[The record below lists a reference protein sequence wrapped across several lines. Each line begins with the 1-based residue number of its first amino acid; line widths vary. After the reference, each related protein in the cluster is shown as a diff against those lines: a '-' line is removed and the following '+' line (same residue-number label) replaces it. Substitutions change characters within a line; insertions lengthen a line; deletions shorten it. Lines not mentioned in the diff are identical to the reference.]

1 MDAINLI
8 IFAVLFVLQVAIIIL
23 LLRRRSGDAGHQ
35 TELLARQL
43 QAQDNERRAQ
53 IERLE
58 AAVQTLREDNYRQ
71 QVKLLELV
79 QNQSDS
85 QTRRLGAF
93 MAEMQKSNEQKLDQM
108 RQTVDE
114 KLTGTLN
121 TRLNASF
128 QTVSQQLESVYKS
141 LGEMQKLSSG
151 VTESVNGLNRVL
163 TNVKSRGTWA
173 EVQLGNILDQTVP
186 GMYDTNVATNPKY
199 NGRVEFAVRIP
210 AADGSGHAWLPIDS
224 KFPMEDY
231 ARLTAAAQAGDRQG
245 MESAQKA
252 LEQRVRDEAKLVRQ
266 YISAPET
273 TPFAVL
279 YLATEG
285 LYAQILGSRSGLAEK
300 LQQQGILLAGP
311 TTVTALLNALAMGF
325 RTLAINRKATE
336 VWQVLGA
343 AKMQYEKFGDLL
355 PGLKWLNFGGGHHI
369 TRPGYDLATLEACI
383 ARMQE
388 KYGVQ
393 VYLEPG
399 EAWALNAGYLVT
411 TVLDTLQNGETH
423 LAILDMSAACHTPDV
438 IEMPY
443 RPPLLDAGEP
453 GEKPCTLRL
462 GGPTCLAGDV
472 VGDYSFAAPLT
483 EGDRLIFGDMAIYST
498 CKNNTFNGMP
508 LPDIWVLHENG
519 TTQPLARFGYHD
531 FKYRLGS
538 PR

>member
-8 IFAVLFVLQVAIIIL
+8 LFAVLFVLQVAILIL

-285 LYAQILGSRSGLAEK
+285 LYAQILGSCSGLAEK

-355 PGLKWLNFGGGHHI
+355 QKA
-369 TRPGYDLATLEACI
+369 RKKVDEAG
-383 ARMQE
+383 
-388 KYGVQ
+388 K
-393 VYLEPG
+393 
-399 EAWALNAGYLVT
+399 
-411 TVLDTLQNGETH
+411 VLDEADHRNDIIQKHLRRVETLDEPT
-423 LAILDMSAACHTPDV
+423 AAEAVPELFD
-438 IEMPY
+438 
-443 RPPLLDAGEP
+443 
-453 GEKPCTLRL
+453 
-462 GGPTCLAGDV
+462 
-472 VGDYSFAAPLT
+472 
-483 EGDRLIFGDMAIYST
+483 
-498 CKNNTFNGMP
+498 
-508 LPDIWVLHENG
+508 
-519 TTQPLARFGYHD
+519 
-531 FKYRLGS
+531 
-538 PR
+538 

>member
-8 IFAVLFVLQVAIIIL
+8 LFAVLFVLQVAILIL

-43 QAQDNERRAQ
+43 QTQDNERRAQ

-355 PGLKWLNFGGGHHI
+355 QKA
-369 TRPGYDLATLEACI
+369 RKKVDEAG
-383 ARMQE
+383 
-388 KYGVQ
+388 K
-393 VYLEPG
+393 
-399 EAWALNAGYLVT
+399 
-411 TVLDTLQNGETH
+411 VLDEADHRNDIIQKHLRRVETLDDPT
-423 LAILDMSAACHTPDV
+423 AAEAVPELFD
-438 IEMPY
+438 
-443 RPPLLDAGEP
+443 
-453 GEKPCTLRL
+453 
-462 GGPTCLAGDV
+462 
-472 VGDYSFAAPLT
+472 
-483 EGDRLIFGDMAIYST
+483 
-498 CKNNTFNGMP
+498 
-508 LPDIWVLHENG
+508 
-519 TTQPLARFGYHD
+519 
-531 FKYRLGS
+531 
-538 PR
+538 

>member
-8 IFAVLFVLQVAIIIL
+8 LFAVLFVLQVAILIL

-114 KLTGTLN
+114 KLTSTLN

-355 PGLKWLNFGGGHHI
+355 QKA
-369 TRPGYDLATLEACI
+369 RKKVDEAG
-383 ARMQE
+383 
-388 KYGVQ
+388 K
-393 VYLEPG
+393 
-399 EAWALNAGYLVT
+399 
-411 TVLDTLQNGETH
+411 VLDEADRRNHIIQKHLRRVETLDDPT
-423 LAILDMSAACHTPDV
+423 AAEAVPELFD
-438 IEMPY
+438 
-443 RPPLLDAGEP
+443 
-453 GEKPCTLRL
+453 
-462 GGPTCLAGDV
+462 
-472 VGDYSFAAPLT
+472 
-483 EGDRLIFGDMAIYST
+483 
-498 CKNNTFNGMP
+498 
-508 LPDIWVLHENG
+508 
-519 TTQPLARFGYHD
+519 
-531 FKYRLGS
+531 
-538 PR
+538 

>member
-8 IFAVLFVLQVAIIIL
+8 LFAVLFVLQVAILIL

-210 AADGSGHAWLPIDS
+210 AADGSGHAWLPIDC

-355 PGLKWLNFGGGHHI
+355 QKA
-369 TRPGYDLATLEACI
+369 RKKVDEAG
-383 ARMQE
+383 
-388 KYGVQ
+388 K
-393 VYLEPG
+393 
-399 EAWALNAGYLVT
+399 
-411 TVLDTLQNGETH
+411 VLDEADHRNHIIQKHLRRVETLDDPT
-423 LAILDMSAACHTPDV
+423 AAEAVPELFD
-438 IEMPY
+438 
-443 RPPLLDAGEP
+443 
-453 GEKPCTLRL
+453 
-462 GGPTCLAGDV
+462 
-472 VGDYSFAAPLT
+472 
-483 EGDRLIFGDMAIYST
+483 
-498 CKNNTFNGMP
+498 
-508 LPDIWVLHENG
+508 
-519 TTQPLARFGYHD
+519 
-531 FKYRLGS
+531 
-538 PR
+538 

>member
-1 MDAINLI
+1 MEPINWIL
-8 IFAVLFVLQVAIIIL
+8 FAVFIVLQVAIMIL
-23 LLRRRSGDAGHQ
+23 LMRRRSGDAGHQ

-43 QAQDNERRAQ
+43 QTQDNERRAQ
-53 IERLE
+53 MERLE

-85 QTRRLGAF
+85 QTRRVGAF
-93 MAEMQKSNEQKLDQM
+93 MAEMQKSNEEKLDQM

-210 AADGSGHAWLPIDS
+210 AADGSSHAWLPIDS

-231 ARLTAAAQAGDRQG
+231 ARLTAAAQTGDRQG

-343 AKMQYEKFGDLL
+343 AKMQYQKFGDLL
-355 PGLKWLNFGGGHHI
+355 QKA
-369 TRPGYDLATLEACI
+369 RKKVDEAG
-383 ARMQE
+383 
-388 KYGVQ
+388 K
-393 VYLEPG
+393 
-399 EAWALNAGYLVT
+399 
-411 TVLDTLQNGETH
+411 VLDEADHRNDIIQKHLRRVETLDDPDAAE
-423 LAILDMSAACHTPDV
+423 AILQDS
-438 IEMPY
+438 I
-443 RPPLLDAGEP
+443 
-453 GEKPCTLRL
+453 
-462 GGPTCLAGDV
+462 
-472 VGDYSFAAPLT
+472 
-483 EGDRLIFGDMAIYST
+483 
-498 CKNNTFNGMP
+498 
-508 LPDIWVLHENG
+508 
-519 TTQPLARFGYHD
+519 
-531 FKYRLGS
+531 
-538 PR
+538 

>member
-8 IFAVLFVLQVAIIIL
+8 LFAVLFVLQVAIILL

-163 TNVKSRGTWA
+163 TNVKSRGAWA

-355 PGLKWLNFGGGHHI
+355 QKA
-369 TRPGYDLATLEACI
+369 RKKVDEAG
-383 ARMQE
+383 
-388 KYGVQ
+388 K
-393 VYLEPG
+393 
-399 EAWALNAGYLVT
+399 
-411 TVLDTLQNGETH
+411 VLDEADHRNDIIQKHLRRVETLDDPT
-423 LAILDMSAACHTPDV
+423 AAEAVPELFD
-438 IEMPY
+438 
-443 RPPLLDAGEP
+443 
-453 GEKPCTLRL
+453 
-462 GGPTCLAGDV
+462 
-472 VGDYSFAAPLT
+472 
-483 EGDRLIFGDMAIYST
+483 
-498 CKNNTFNGMP
+498 
-508 LPDIWVLHENG
+508 
-519 TTQPLARFGYHD
+519 
-531 FKYRLGS
+531 
-538 PR
+538 

>member
-8 IFAVLFVLQVAIIIL
+8 LFAVLFVLQVAILIL

-285 LYAQILGSRSGLAEK
+285 LYAQILGSRSGLAET

-355 PGLKWLNFGGGHHI
+355 QKA
-369 TRPGYDLATLEACI
+369 RKKVDEAG
-383 ARMQE
+383 
-388 KYGVQ
+388 K
-393 VYLEPG
+393 
-399 EAWALNAGYLVT
+399 
-411 TVLDTLQNGETH
+411 VLDEADHRNDIIQKHLRRVETLDDPT
-423 LAILDMSAACHTPDV
+423 AAEAVPELFD
-438 IEMPY
+438 
-443 RPPLLDAGEP
+443 
-453 GEKPCTLRL
+453 
-462 GGPTCLAGDV
+462 
-472 VGDYSFAAPLT
+472 
-483 EGDRLIFGDMAIYST
+483 
-498 CKNNTFNGMP
+498 
-508 LPDIWVLHENG
+508 
-519 TTQPLARFGYHD
+519 
-531 FKYRLGS
+531 
-538 PR
+538 

>member
-8 IFAVLFVLQVAIIIL
+8 LFAVLFVLQVAIILL

-35 TELLARQL
+35 TELLTRQL

-355 PGLKWLNFGGGHHI
+355 QKA
-369 TRPGYDLATLEACI
+369 RKKVDEAG
-383 ARMQE
+383 
-388 KYGVQ
+388 K
-393 VYLEPG
+393 
-399 EAWALNAGYLVT
+399 
-411 TVLDTLQNGETH
+411 VLDEADHRNDIIQKHLRRVETLDDPT
-423 LAILDMSAACHTPDV
+423 AAEAVPELFD
-438 IEMPY
+438 
-443 RPPLLDAGEP
+443 
-453 GEKPCTLRL
+453 
-462 GGPTCLAGDV
+462 
-472 VGDYSFAAPLT
+472 
-483 EGDRLIFGDMAIYST
+483 
-498 CKNNTFNGMP
+498 
-508 LPDIWVLHENG
+508 
-519 TTQPLARFGYHD
+519 
-531 FKYRLGS
+531 
-538 PR
+538 

>member
-8 IFAVLFVLQVAIIIL
+8 LFAVLFVLQVAILIL

-35 TELLARQL
+35 TELLARQM

-355 PGLKWLNFGGGHHI
+355 QKA
-369 TRPGYDLATLEACI
+369 RKKVDEAG
-383 ARMQE
+383 
-388 KYGVQ
+388 K
-393 VYLEPG
+393 
-399 EAWALNAGYLVT
+399 
-411 TVLDTLQNGETH
+411 VLDEADHRNHIIQKHLRRVETLDDPT
-423 LAILDMSAACHTPDV
+423 AAEAVPELFD
-438 IEMPY
+438 
-443 RPPLLDAGEP
+443 
-453 GEKPCTLRL
+453 
-462 GGPTCLAGDV
+462 
-472 VGDYSFAAPLT
+472 
-483 EGDRLIFGDMAIYST
+483 
-498 CKNNTFNGMP
+498 
-508 LPDIWVLHENG
+508 
-519 TTQPLARFGYHD
+519 
-531 FKYRLGS
+531 
-538 PR
+538 

>member
-8 IFAVLFVLQVAIIIL
+8 LFAVLFVLQVAIILL

-355 PGLKWLNFGGGHHI
+355 QKA
-369 TRPGYDLATLEACI
+369 RKMVDEAG
-383 ARMQE
+383 
-388 KYGVQ
+388 K
-393 VYLEPG
+393 
-399 EAWALNAGYLVT
+399 
-411 TVLDTLQNGETH
+411 VLDEADHRNDIIQKHLRRVETLDDPT
-423 LAILDMSAACHTPDV
+423 AAEAVPELFD
-438 IEMPY
+438 
-443 RPPLLDAGEP
+443 
-453 GEKPCTLRL
+453 
-462 GGPTCLAGDV
+462 
-472 VGDYSFAAPLT
+472 
-483 EGDRLIFGDMAIYST
+483 
-498 CKNNTFNGMP
+498 
-508 LPDIWVLHENG
+508 
-519 TTQPLARFGYHD
+519 
-531 FKYRLGS
+531 
-538 PR
+538 

>member
-8 IFAVLFVLQVAIIIL
+8 LFAVLFVLQVAILIL

-355 PGLKWLNFGGGHHI
+355 QKA
-369 TRPGYDLATLEACI
+369 RKKVDEAG
-383 ARMQE
+383 
-388 KYGVQ
+388 K
-393 VYLEPG
+393 
-399 EAWALNAGYLVT
+399 
-411 TVLDTLQNGETH
+411 VLDEADHRNDIIQKH
-423 LAILDMSAACHTPDV
+423 LRRVEILDDPTAAKAVPELFD
-438 IEMPY
+438 
-443 RPPLLDAGEP
+443 
-453 GEKPCTLRL
+453 
-462 GGPTCLAGDV
+462 
-472 VGDYSFAAPLT
+472 
-483 EGDRLIFGDMAIYST
+483 
-498 CKNNTFNGMP
+498 
-508 LPDIWVLHENG
+508 
-519 TTQPLARFGYHD
+519 
-531 FKYRLGS
+531 
-538 PR
+538 

>member
-8 IFAVLFVLQVAIIIL
+8 IFAVLFVLQVAILIL

-300 LQQQGILLAGP
+300 LQQQGVLLAGP

-355 PGLKWLNFGGGHHI
+355 QKA
-369 TRPGYDLATLEACI
+369 RKKVDEAG
-383 ARMQE
+383 
-388 KYGVQ
+388 K
-393 VYLEPG
+393 
-399 EAWALNAGYLVT
+399 
-411 TVLDTLQNGETH
+411 VLDEADHRNAIIQKHLRRVETLDDPT
-423 LAILDMSAACHTPDV
+423 AAEAVPELFD
-438 IEMPY
+438 
-443 RPPLLDAGEP
+443 
-453 GEKPCTLRL
+453 
-462 GGPTCLAGDV
+462 
-472 VGDYSFAAPLT
+472 
-483 EGDRLIFGDMAIYST
+483 
-498 CKNNTFNGMP
+498 
-508 LPDIWVLHENG
+508 
-519 TTQPLARFGYHD
+519 
-531 FKYRLGS
+531 
-538 PR
+538 

>member
-8 IFAVLFVLQVAIIIL
+8 LFAVLFVLQVAILIL

-85 QTRRLGAF
+85 QTRRLRAF

-355 PGLKWLNFGGGHHI
+355 QKA
-369 TRPGYDLATLEACI
+369 RKKVDEAG
-383 ARMQE
+383 
-388 KYGVQ
+388 K
-393 VYLEPG
+393 
-399 EAWALNAGYLVT
+399 
-411 TVLDTLQNGETH
+411 VLDEADHRNHIIQKHLRRVETL
-423 LAILDMSAACHTPDV
+423 DDC
-438 IEMPY
+438 
-443 RPPLLDAGEP
+443 
-453 GEKPCTLRL
+453 
-462 GGPTCLAGDV
+462 GG
-472 VGDYSFAAPLT
+472 S
-483 EGDRLIFGDMAIYST
+483 
-498 CKNNTFNGMP
+498 
-508 LPDIWVLHENG
+508 G
-519 TTQPLARFGYHD
+519 TGII
-531 FKYRLGS
+531 
-538 PR
+538 

>member
-8 IFAVLFVLQVAIIIL
+8 LFAVLFVLQVAIIIL

-355 PGLKWLNFGGGHHI
+355 QKA
-369 TRPGYDLATLEACI
+369 RKKVDEAG
-383 ARMQE
+383 
-388 KYGVQ
+388 K
-393 VYLEPG
+393 
-399 EAWALNAGYLVT
+399 
-411 TVLDTLQNGETH
+411 VLDEADHRNDIIQKHLRRVETLDEPT
-423 LAILDMSAACHTPDV
+423 AAEAVPELFD
-438 IEMPY
+438 
-443 RPPLLDAGEP
+443 
-453 GEKPCTLRL
+453 
-462 GGPTCLAGDV
+462 
-472 VGDYSFAAPLT
+472 
-483 EGDRLIFGDMAIYST
+483 
-498 CKNNTFNGMP
+498 
-508 LPDIWVLHENG
+508 
-519 TTQPLARFGYHD
+519 
-531 FKYRLGS
+531 
-538 PR
+538 

>member
-8 IFAVLFVLQVAIIIL
+8 LFAVLFVLQMAILIL

-58 AAVQTLREDNYRQ
+58 AAVQTMREDNYRQ

-355 PGLKWLNFGGGHHI
+355 QKA
-369 TRPGYDLATLEACI
+369 RKKVDEAG
-383 ARMQE
+383 
-388 KYGVQ
+388 K
-393 VYLEPG
+393 
-399 EAWALNAGYLVT
+399 
-411 TVLDTLQNGETH
+411 VLDEADHRNHIIQKHLRRVETLDDPT
-423 LAILDMSAACHTPDV
+423 AAEAVPELFD
-438 IEMPY
+438 
-443 RPPLLDAGEP
+443 
-453 GEKPCTLRL
+453 
-462 GGPTCLAGDV
+462 
-472 VGDYSFAAPLT
+472 
-483 EGDRLIFGDMAIYST
+483 
-498 CKNNTFNGMP
+498 
-508 LPDIWVLHENG
+508 
-519 TTQPLARFGYHD
+519 
-531 FKYRLGS
+531 
-538 PR
+538 

>member
-8 IFAVLFVLQVAIIIL
+8 LFAVLFVLQVAILIL
-23 LLRRRSGDAGHQ
+23 LLRRRSGDVGHQ

-355 PGLKWLNFGGGHHI
+355 QK
-369 TRPGYDLATLEACI
+369 
-383 ARMQE
+383 ARKKVDE
-388 KYGVQ
+388 VGK
-393 VYLEPG
+393 
-399 EAWALNAGYLVT
+399 
-411 TVLDTLQNGETH
+411 VLDKADHRNHIIQKHLRRVETLDDPT
-423 LAILDMSAACHTPDV
+423 AAEAVPELFD
-438 IEMPY
+438 
-443 RPPLLDAGEP
+443 
-453 GEKPCTLRL
+453 
-462 GGPTCLAGDV
+462 
-472 VGDYSFAAPLT
+472 
-483 EGDRLIFGDMAIYST
+483 
-498 CKNNTFNGMP
+498 
-508 LPDIWVLHENG
+508 
-519 TTQPLARFGYHD
+519 
-531 FKYRLGS
+531 
-538 PR
+538 

>member
-8 IFAVLFVLQVAIIIL
+8 LFAVLFVLQVAILIL

-43 QAQDNERRAQ
+43 QAQDNERHAQ

-355 PGLKWLNFGGGHHI
+355 QKA
-369 TRPGYDLATLEACI
+369 RKKVDEAG
-383 ARMQE
+383 
-388 KYGVQ
+388 K
-393 VYLEPG
+393 
-399 EAWALNAGYLVT
+399 
-411 TVLDTLQNGETH
+411 VLDEADHRNDIIQKHLRRVETLDDPT
-423 LAILDMSAACHTPDV
+423 AAEAVPELFD
-438 IEMPY
+438 
-443 RPPLLDAGEP
+443 
-453 GEKPCTLRL
+453 
-462 GGPTCLAGDV
+462 
-472 VGDYSFAAPLT
+472 
-483 EGDRLIFGDMAIYST
+483 
-498 CKNNTFNGMP
+498 
-508 LPDIWVLHENG
+508 
-519 TTQPLARFGYHD
+519 
-531 FKYRLGS
+531 
-538 PR
+538 

>member
-1 MDAINLI
+1 MDSINLI
-8 IFAVLFVLQVAIIIL
+8 LFAVLFVLQVAIIIL

-85 QTRRLGAF
+85 QTRRVGAF

-128 QTVSQQLESVYKS
+128 RTVSQQLESVYKS

-210 AADGSGHAWLPIDS
+210 AADGSGQAWLPIDS

-285 LYAQILGSRSGLAEK
+285 LYAQILSSRSGLAEK

-355 PGLKWLNFGGGHHI
+355 QKA
-369 TRPGYDLATLEACI
+369 RKKVDEAG
-383 ARMQE
+383 
-388 KYGVQ
+388 K
-393 VYLEPG
+393 
-399 EAWALNAGYLVT
+399 
-411 TVLDTLQNGETH
+411 VLDEADHRNDIIQKHLRRVETLDDPT
-423 LAILDMSAACHTPDV
+423 AAEAVPELFD
-438 IEMPY
+438 
-443 RPPLLDAGEP
+443 
-453 GEKPCTLRL
+453 
-462 GGPTCLAGDV
+462 
-472 VGDYSFAAPLT
+472 
-483 EGDRLIFGDMAIYST
+483 
-498 CKNNTFNGMP
+498 
-508 LPDIWVLHENG
+508 
-519 TTQPLARFGYHD
+519 
-531 FKYRLGS
+531 
-538 PR
+538 

>member
-8 IFAVLFVLQVAIIIL
+8 LFAVLFVLQVAILIL

-173 EVQLGNILDQTVP
+173 EVQLGSILDQTVP

-355 PGLKWLNFGGGHHI
+355 QKA
-369 TRPGYDLATLEACI
+369 RKKVDEAG
-383 ARMQE
+383 
-388 KYGVQ
+388 K
-393 VYLEPG
+393 
-399 EAWALNAGYLVT
+399 
-411 TVLDTLQNGETH
+411 VLDEADHRNHIIQKHLRRVETLDDPT
-423 LAILDMSAACHTPDV
+423 AAEAVPELFD
-438 IEMPY
+438 
-443 RPPLLDAGEP
+443 
-453 GEKPCTLRL
+453 
-462 GGPTCLAGDV
+462 
-472 VGDYSFAAPLT
+472 
-483 EGDRLIFGDMAIYST
+483 
-498 CKNNTFNGMP
+498 
-508 LPDIWVLHENG
+508 
-519 TTQPLARFGYHD
+519 
-531 FKYRLGS
+531 
-538 PR
+538 

>member
-1 MDAINLI
+1 MDAMNLI
-8 IFAVLFVLQVAIIIL
+8 IFAVLFVLQVAILIL

-336 VWQVLGA
+336 VWRVLGA

-355 PGLKWLNFGGGHHI
+355 QKA
-369 TRPGYDLATLEACI
+369 RKKVDEAG
-383 ARMQE
+383 
-388 KYGVQ
+388 K
-393 VYLEPG
+393 
-399 EAWALNAGYLVT
+399 
-411 TVLDTLQNGETH
+411 VLDEADHRNAIIQKHLRRVETLDDPT
-423 LAILDMSAACHTPDV
+423 AAEAVPELFD
-438 IEMPY
+438 
-443 RPPLLDAGEP
+443 
-453 GEKPCTLRL
+453 
-462 GGPTCLAGDV
+462 
-472 VGDYSFAAPLT
+472 
-483 EGDRLIFGDMAIYST
+483 
-498 CKNNTFNGMP
+498 
-508 LPDIWVLHENG
+508 
-519 TTQPLARFGYHD
+519 
-531 FKYRLGS
+531 
-538 PR
+538 

>member
-8 IFAVLFVLQVAIIIL
+8 LFAVLFVLQVAILIL

-58 AAVQTLREDNYRQ
+58 SAVQTLREDNYRQ

-128 QTVSQQLESVYKS
+128 QTVSQQLKSVYKS

-355 PGLKWLNFGGGHHI
+355 QKA
-369 TRPGYDLATLEACI
+369 RKKVDEAG
-383 ARMQE
+383 
-388 KYGVQ
+388 K
-393 VYLEPG
+393 
-399 EAWALNAGYLVT
+399 
-411 TVLDTLQNGETH
+411 VLDEADHRNDIIQKHLRRVETLDDPT
-423 LAILDMSAACHTPDV
+423 AAEAVPELFD
-438 IEMPY
+438 
-443 RPPLLDAGEP
+443 
-453 GEKPCTLRL
+453 
-462 GGPTCLAGDV
+462 
-472 VGDYSFAAPLT
+472 
-483 EGDRLIFGDMAIYST
+483 
-498 CKNNTFNGMP
+498 
-508 LPDIWVLHENG
+508 
-519 TTQPLARFGYHD
+519 
-531 FKYRLGS
+531 
-538 PR
+538 

>member
-8 IFAVLFVLQVAIIIL
+8 LFAVLFVLQVVILIL

-355 PGLKWLNFGGGHHI
+355 QKA
-369 TRPGYDLATLEACI
+369 RKKVDEAG
-383 ARMQE
+383 
-388 KYGVQ
+388 K
-393 VYLEPG
+393 
-399 EAWALNAGYLVT
+399 
-411 TVLDTLQNGETH
+411 VLDEADHRNDIIQKHLRRVETLDDPT
-423 LAILDMSAACHTPDV
+423 AAEAVPELFD
-438 IEMPY
+438 
-443 RPPLLDAGEP
+443 
-453 GEKPCTLRL
+453 
-462 GGPTCLAGDV
+462 
-472 VGDYSFAAPLT
+472 
-483 EGDRLIFGDMAIYST
+483 
-498 CKNNTFNGMP
+498 
-508 LPDIWVLHENG
+508 
-519 TTQPLARFGYHD
+519 
-531 FKYRLGS
+531 
-538 PR
+538 

>member
-8 IFAVLFVLQVAIIIL
+8 LFAVLFVLQVAILIL

-43 QAQDNERRAQ
+43 QAQDNERRSQ

-355 PGLKWLNFGGGHHI
+355 QKA
-369 TRPGYDLATLEACI
+369 RKKVDEAG
-383 ARMQE
+383 
-388 KYGVQ
+388 K
-393 VYLEPG
+393 
-399 EAWALNAGYLVT
+399 
-411 TVLDTLQNGETH
+411 VLDEADHRNDIIQKHLRRVETLDDPT
-423 LAILDMSAACHTPDV
+423 AAEAVPELFD
-438 IEMPY
+438 
-443 RPPLLDAGEP
+443 
-453 GEKPCTLRL
+453 
-462 GGPTCLAGDV
+462 
-472 VGDYSFAAPLT
+472 
-483 EGDRLIFGDMAIYST
+483 
-498 CKNNTFNGMP
+498 
-508 LPDIWVLHENG
+508 
-519 TTQPLARFGYHD
+519 
-531 FKYRLGS
+531 
-538 PR
+538 

>member
-8 IFAVLFVLQVAIIIL
+8 LFAVLFVLQVAIIIL
-23 LLRRRSGDAGHQ
+23 LLRRRSGDAGRQ

-231 ARLTAAAQAGDRQG
+231 ARWTAAAQAGDRQG

-355 PGLKWLNFGGGHHI
+355 QKA
-369 TRPGYDLATLEACI
+369 RKKVDEAG
-383 ARMQE
+383 
-388 KYGVQ
+388 K
-393 VYLEPG
+393 
-399 EAWALNAGYLVT
+399 
-411 TVLDTLQNGETH
+411 VLDEADHRNHIIQKHLRRVETLDDPT
-423 LAILDMSAACHTPDV
+423 AAEAVPELFD
-438 IEMPY
+438 
-443 RPPLLDAGEP
+443 
-453 GEKPCTLRL
+453 
-462 GGPTCLAGDV
+462 
-472 VGDYSFAAPLT
+472 
-483 EGDRLIFGDMAIYST
+483 
-498 CKNNTFNGMP
+498 
-508 LPDIWVLHENG
+508 
-519 TTQPLARFGYHD
+519 
-531 FKYRLGS
+531 
-538 PR
+538 

>member
-8 IFAVLFVLQVAIIIL
+8 LFAVLFVLQVAILIL

-121 TRLNASF
+121 TRLNASC

-355 PGLKWLNFGGGHHI
+355 QKA
-369 TRPGYDLATLEACI
+369 RKKVDEAG
-383 ARMQE
+383 
-388 KYGVQ
+388 K
-393 VYLEPG
+393 
-399 EAWALNAGYLVT
+399 
-411 TVLDTLQNGETH
+411 VLDEADHRNDIIQKHLRRVETLDDPT
-423 LAILDMSAACHTPDV
+423 AAEAVPELFD
-438 IEMPY
+438 
-443 RPPLLDAGEP
+443 
-453 GEKPCTLRL
+453 
-462 GGPTCLAGDV
+462 
-472 VGDYSFAAPLT
+472 
-483 EGDRLIFGDMAIYST
+483 
-498 CKNNTFNGMP
+498 
-508 LPDIWVLHENG
+508 
-519 TTQPLARFGYHD
+519 
-531 FKYRLGS
+531 
-538 PR
+538 

>member
-8 IFAVLFVLQVAIIIL
+8 IFAVLFVLQVAILIL

-285 LYAQILGSRSGLAEK
+285 LYAQILGNRSGLAEK

-355 PGLKWLNFGGGHHI
+355 QKA
-369 TRPGYDLATLEACI
+369 RKKVDEAG
-383 ARMQE
+383 
-388 KYGVQ
+388 K
-393 VYLEPG
+393 
-399 EAWALNAGYLVT
+399 
-411 TVLDTLQNGETH
+411 VLDEADHRNDIIQKHLRRVETLDEPT
-423 LAILDMSAACHTPDV
+423 AAEAVPELFD
-438 IEMPY
+438 
-443 RPPLLDAGEP
+443 
-453 GEKPCTLRL
+453 
-462 GGPTCLAGDV
+462 
-472 VGDYSFAAPLT
+472 
-483 EGDRLIFGDMAIYST
+483 
-498 CKNNTFNGMP
+498 
-508 LPDIWVLHENG
+508 
-519 TTQPLARFGYHD
+519 
-531 FKYRLGS
+531 
-538 PR
+538 

>member
-8 IFAVLFVLQVAIIIL
+8 LFAVLFVLQVAILIL

-210 AADGSGHAWLPIDS
+210 AADGSGHGWLPIDS

-355 PGLKWLNFGGGHHI
+355 QKA
-369 TRPGYDLATLEACI
+369 RKKVDEAG
-383 ARMQE
+383 
-388 KYGVQ
+388 K
-393 VYLEPG
+393 
-399 EAWALNAGYLVT
+399 
-411 TVLDTLQNGETH
+411 VLDEADHRNDIIQKHLRRVETLDDPT
-423 LAILDMSAACHTPDV
+423 AAEAVPELFD
-438 IEMPY
+438 
-443 RPPLLDAGEP
+443 
-453 GEKPCTLRL
+453 
-462 GGPTCLAGDV
+462 
-472 VGDYSFAAPLT
+472 
-483 EGDRLIFGDMAIYST
+483 
-498 CKNNTFNGMP
+498 
-508 LPDIWVLHENG
+508 
-519 TTQPLARFGYHD
+519 
-531 FKYRLGS
+531 
-538 PR
+538 

>member
-8 IFAVLFVLQVAIIIL
+8 LFAVLFVLQVAIIIL

-85 QTRRLGAF
+85 QTRRVGAF

-210 AADGSGHAWLPIDS
+210 AADGSGQAWLPIDS

-355 PGLKWLNFGGGHHI
+355 QKA
-369 TRPGYDLATLEACI
+369 RKKVDEAG
-383 ARMQE
+383 
-388 KYGVQ
+388 K
-393 VYLEPG
+393 
-399 EAWALNAGYLVT
+399 
-411 TVLDTLQNGETH
+411 VLDEADHRNDIIQKHLRRVETLDDPT
-423 LAILDMSAACHTPDV
+423 AAEAVPELFD
-438 IEMPY
+438 
-443 RPPLLDAGEP
+443 
-453 GEKPCTLRL
+453 
-462 GGPTCLAGDV
+462 
-472 VGDYSFAAPLT
+472 
-483 EGDRLIFGDMAIYST
+483 
-498 CKNNTFNGMP
+498 
-508 LPDIWVLHENG
+508 
-519 TTQPLARFGYHD
+519 
-531 FKYRLGS
+531 
-538 PR
+538 

>member
-8 IFAVLFVLQVAIIIL
+8 LFAVLFVLQMAILIL

-355 PGLKWLNFGGGHHI
+355 QKA
-369 TRPGYDLATLEACI
+369 RKKVDEAG
-383 ARMQE
+383 
-388 KYGVQ
+388 K
-393 VYLEPG
+393 
-399 EAWALNAGYLVT
+399 
-411 TVLDTLQNGETH
+411 VLDEADHRNHIIQKHLRRVETLDEPT
-423 LAILDMSAACHTPDV
+423 AAEAVPELFD
-438 IEMPY
+438 
-443 RPPLLDAGEP
+443 
-453 GEKPCTLRL
+453 
-462 GGPTCLAGDV
+462 
-472 VGDYSFAAPLT
+472 
-483 EGDRLIFGDMAIYST
+483 
-498 CKNNTFNGMP
+498 
-508 LPDIWVLHENG
+508 
-519 TTQPLARFGYHD
+519 
-531 FKYRLGS
+531 
-538 PR
+538 

>member
-8 IFAVLFVLQVAIIIL
+8 LFAVLFVLQVAILIL

-141 LGEMQKLSSG
+141 LGEMQKLSPG

-355 PGLKWLNFGGGHHI
+355 QKA
-369 TRPGYDLATLEACI
+369 RKKVDEAG
-383 ARMQE
+383 
-388 KYGVQ
+388 K
-393 VYLEPG
+393 
-399 EAWALNAGYLVT
+399 
-411 TVLDTLQNGETH
+411 VLDEADHRNDIIQKHLRRVETLDDPT
-423 LAILDMSAACHTPDV
+423 AAEAVPELFD
-438 IEMPY
+438 
-443 RPPLLDAGEP
+443 
-453 GEKPCTLRL
+453 
-462 GGPTCLAGDV
+462 
-472 VGDYSFAAPLT
+472 
-483 EGDRLIFGDMAIYST
+483 
-498 CKNNTFNGMP
+498 
-508 LPDIWVLHENG
+508 
-519 TTQPLARFGYHD
+519 
-531 FKYRLGS
+531 
-538 PR
+538 

>member
-8 IFAVLFVLQVAIIIL
+8 LFAVLFVLQVAILIL

-355 PGLKWLNFGGGHHI
+355 QKA
-369 TRPGYDLATLEACI
+369 RKKVDEAG
-383 ARMQE
+383 
-388 KYGVQ
+388 K
-393 VYLEPG
+393 
-399 EAWALNAGYLVT
+399 
-411 TVLDTLQNGETH
+411 VLDEADHRNHIIQKHLRRVETLDDPT
-423 LAILDMSAACHTPDV
+423 AAEAVP
-438 IEMPY
+438 E
-443 RPPLLDAGEP
+443 L
-453 GEKPCTLRL
+453 
-462 GGPTCLAGDV
+462 
-472 VGDYSFAAPLT
+472 
-483 EGDRLIFGDMAIYST
+483 FG
-498 CKNNTFNGMP
+498 
-508 LPDIWVLHENG
+508 
-519 TTQPLARFGYHD
+519 
-531 FKYRLGS
+531 
-538 PR
+538 

>member
-8 IFAVLFVLQVAIIIL
+8 LFAVLFVLQVAILIL

-71 QVKLLELV
+71 QVKLLDLGL
-79 QNQSDS
+79 NQSDS

-355 PGLKWLNFGGGHHI
+355 QKA
-369 TRPGYDLATLEACI
+369 RKKVDEAG
-383 ARMQE
+383 
-388 KYGVQ
+388 K
-393 VYLEPG
+393 
-399 EAWALNAGYLVT
+399 
-411 TVLDTLQNGETH
+411 VLDEADHRNDIIQKHLRRVETLDDPT
-423 LAILDMSAACHTPDV
+423 AAEAVPELFD
-438 IEMPY
+438 
-443 RPPLLDAGEP
+443 
-453 GEKPCTLRL
+453 
-462 GGPTCLAGDV
+462 
-472 VGDYSFAAPLT
+472 
-483 EGDRLIFGDMAIYST
+483 
-498 CKNNTFNGMP
+498 
-508 LPDIWVLHENG
+508 
-519 TTQPLARFGYHD
+519 
-531 FKYRLGS
+531 
-538 PR
+538 

>member
-8 IFAVLFVLQVAIIIL
+8 LFAVLFVLQVAILIL

-245 MESAQKA
+245 MESAQMA

-355 PGLKWLNFGGGHHI
+355 QKA
-369 TRPGYDLATLEACI
+369 RKKVDEAG
-383 ARMQE
+383 
-388 KYGVQ
+388 K
-393 VYLEPG
+393 
-399 EAWALNAGYLVT
+399 
-411 TVLDTLQNGETH
+411 VLDEADHRNHIIQKHLRRVETLDEPT
-423 LAILDMSAACHTPDV
+423 AAEAVPELFD
-438 IEMPY
+438 
-443 RPPLLDAGEP
+443 
-453 GEKPCTLRL
+453 
-462 GGPTCLAGDV
+462 
-472 VGDYSFAAPLT
+472 
-483 EGDRLIFGDMAIYST
+483 
-498 CKNNTFNGMP
+498 
-508 LPDIWVLHENG
+508 
-519 TTQPLARFGYHD
+519 
-531 FKYRLGS
+531 
-538 PR
+538 

>member
-8 IFAVLFVLQVAIIIL
+8 LFAVLFVLQVAILIL

-245 MESAQKA
+245 MESAQKV

-355 PGLKWLNFGGGHHI
+355 QKA
-369 TRPGYDLATLEACI
+369 RKKVDEAG
-383 ARMQE
+383 
-388 KYGVQ
+388 K
-393 VYLEPG
+393 
-399 EAWALNAGYLVT
+399 
-411 TVLDTLQNGETH
+411 VLDEADHRNHIIQKHLRRVETLDDPT
-423 LAILDMSAACHTPDV
+423 AAEAVPELFD
-438 IEMPY
+438 
-443 RPPLLDAGEP
+443 
-453 GEKPCTLRL
+453 
-462 GGPTCLAGDV
+462 
-472 VGDYSFAAPLT
+472 
-483 EGDRLIFGDMAIYST
+483 
-498 CKNNTFNGMP
+498 
-508 LPDIWVLHENG
+508 
-519 TTQPLARFGYHD
+519 
-531 FKYRLGS
+531 
-538 PR
+538 

>member
-8 IFAVLFVLQVAIIIL
+8 LFAVLFVLQVAILIL

-186 GMYDTNVATNPKY
+186 GMYDTNVATNPNY

-355 PGLKWLNFGGGHHI
+355 QKA
-369 TRPGYDLATLEACI
+369 RKKVDEAG
-383 ARMQE
+383 
-388 KYGVQ
+388 K
-393 VYLEPG
+393 
-399 EAWALNAGYLVT
+399 
-411 TVLDTLQNGETH
+411 VLDEADHRNDIIQKHLRRVETLDDPT
-423 LAILDMSAACHTPDV
+423 AAEAVPELFD
-438 IEMPY
+438 
-443 RPPLLDAGEP
+443 
-453 GEKPCTLRL
+453 
-462 GGPTCLAGDV
+462 
-472 VGDYSFAAPLT
+472 
-483 EGDRLIFGDMAIYST
+483 
-498 CKNNTFNGMP
+498 
-508 LPDIWVLHENG
+508 
-519 TTQPLARFGYHD
+519 
-531 FKYRLGS
+531 
-538 PR
+538 

>member
-8 IFAVLFVLQVAIIIL
+8 LFAVLFVLQVAILIV

-355 PGLKWLNFGGGHHI
+355 QKA
-369 TRPGYDLATLEACI
+369 RKKVDEAG
-383 ARMQE
+383 
-388 KYGVQ
+388 K
-393 VYLEPG
+393 
-399 EAWALNAGYLVT
+399 
-411 TVLDTLQNGETH
+411 VLDEADHRNAIIQKHLRRVETLDEPT
-423 LAILDMSAACHTPDV
+423 AAEAVPELFD
-438 IEMPY
+438 
-443 RPPLLDAGEP
+443 
-453 GEKPCTLRL
+453 
-462 GGPTCLAGDV
+462 
-472 VGDYSFAAPLT
+472 
-483 EGDRLIFGDMAIYST
+483 
-498 CKNNTFNGMP
+498 
-508 LPDIWVLHENG
+508 
-519 TTQPLARFGYHD
+519 
-531 FKYRLGS
+531 
-538 PR
+538 

>member
-8 IFAVLFVLQVAIIIL
+8 LFAVLFVLQVAILIL

-163 TNVKSRGTWA
+163 TNVKSRGTCA

-355 PGLKWLNFGGGHHI
+355 QKA
-369 TRPGYDLATLEACI
+369 RKKVDEAG
-383 ARMQE
+383 
-388 KYGVQ
+388 K
-393 VYLEPG
+393 
-399 EAWALNAGYLVT
+399 
-411 TVLDTLQNGETH
+411 VLDEADHRNDIIQKHLRRVETLDDPT
-423 LAILDMSAACHTPDV
+423 AAEAVPELFD
-438 IEMPY
+438 
-443 RPPLLDAGEP
+443 
-453 GEKPCTLRL
+453 
-462 GGPTCLAGDV
+462 
-472 VGDYSFAAPLT
+472 
-483 EGDRLIFGDMAIYST
+483 
-498 CKNNTFNGMP
+498 
-508 LPDIWVLHENG
+508 
-519 TTQPLARFGYHD
+519 
-531 FKYRLGS
+531 
-538 PR
+538 